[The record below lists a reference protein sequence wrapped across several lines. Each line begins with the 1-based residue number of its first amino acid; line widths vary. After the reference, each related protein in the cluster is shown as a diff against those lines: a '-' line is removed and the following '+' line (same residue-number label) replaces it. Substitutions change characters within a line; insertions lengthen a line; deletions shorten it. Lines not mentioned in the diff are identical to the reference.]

1 MSFLSLSSHICLLVV
16 GAGRG
21 QDMQGTL
28 WLEQLLALAW
38 PPFPGETQ
46 AELVHGGVDVFQE
59 TRLWQSLGAADI
71 SCGPVS
77 ERWA

>member
-1 MSFLSLSSHICLLVV
+1 
-16 GAGRG
+16 
-21 QDMQGTL
+21 MQGTL

-46 AELVHGGVDVFQE
+46 AELGARWGGCVPGE

-71 SCGPVS
+71 SCGHVS
-77 ERWA
+77 VRWA

>member
-46 AELVHGGVDVFQE
+46 AELGARWGGCVPGD
-59 TRLWQSLGAADI
+59 TLLGAADT
-71 SCGPVS
+71 SCGHVS
-77 ERWA
+77 VRWA